1 MPRSLKMEWVRN
13 ELMTCVIDHAE
24 SAMKRAGVEPKEA
37 ASIAIGIA
45 DELVEVFGGQNI
57 TFPKEYKR
65 KQLQKEA
72 LIYAQF
78 TGSNYRELA
87 VTHDMTERGMRKLL
101 IRVRGR
107 IARGAKA

>member
-1 MPRSLKMEWVRN
+1 MPISSAMESVRN
-13 ELMTCVIDHAE
+13 ELITCVIDHAE
-24 SAMKRAGVEPKEA
+24 SAMKRAGIEPQKA

-65 KQLQKEA
+65 KLAQKES

-87 VTHDMTERGMRKLL
+87 ATHNMTERGMRKLL
-101 IRVRGR
+101 NRVRSR
-107 IARGAKA
+107 IVRGAKE